1 MKQLYH
7 GSTIIVEHRLH
18 CAFYI
23 YVMELKFAN
32 NEKLTT
38 AEKQIKSNN
47 QYIELF
53 REDKKREVIGLAMK
67 LEDMGKGLLDWKI
80 GE

>member
-7 GSTIIVEHRLH
+7 GSTIIVEHHLH

-47 QYIELF
+47 QYLELF